1 MADFATY
8 ALAEARVQAKVIDG
22 TWIMGHSA
30 RQSTGDKICVRVIR
44 KMTPTLMASSPLP
57 TLGGWVEIVDNGAS

>member
-30 RQSTGDKICVRVIR
+30 RQTNGAKICVRVIR
-44 KMTPTLMASSPLP
+44 KMTPTLLAAASP
-57 TLGGWVEIVDNGAS
+57 TLGGWVEITDDGTA